1 MADSTFEQHQ
11 MLPLQVMATDGRG
24 NAVKFVHIPQWLS
37 SDLTVVTLVVSPDGL
52 SAVATGQGPG
62 IADIT
67 VTADGLSGI
76 WNVEITGPRIIFQS
90 SAPIS

>member
-11 MLPLQVMATDGRG
+11 TLPLQVMATDGRG
-24 NAVKFVHIPQWLS
+24 NAVRFVQIPIWMS
-37 SDLTVVTLVVSPDGL
+37 SDQTVVKVTAAPDGL
-52 SAVATGQGPG
+52 SAMASGQSPG

-76 WNVEITGPRIIFQS
+76 WNVEITGPRIIFQT
-90 SAPIS
+90 SAPID